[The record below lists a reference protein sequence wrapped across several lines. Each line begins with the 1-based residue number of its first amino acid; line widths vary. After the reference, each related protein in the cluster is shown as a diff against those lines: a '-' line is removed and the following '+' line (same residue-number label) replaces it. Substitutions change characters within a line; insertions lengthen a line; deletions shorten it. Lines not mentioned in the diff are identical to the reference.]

1 MPISIELY
9 WGYYLFSQILC
20 NFIIFFIFYPL
31 IQSLRL
37 ITDHGANFPNEL
49 FFNYIIEAVF
59 DYLKS
64 V

>member
-1 MPISIELY
+1 MHNSIDLY
-9 WGYYLFSQILC
+9 CGYYLFSQILC
-20 NFIIFFIFYPL
+20 NFTIFFIFYPL

-49 FFNYIIEAVF
+49 FFDYIIEAVF
-59 DYLKS
+59 DYLKN